1 MWRRCLESLRPRLK
15 AHFTNENRSKVALLG
30 GCCACVYL
38 NGTWLYM
45 RNRSGESAECNR
57 LDGPIPQV
65 KNRLFISD
73 FISHFSPYL
82 LPTFSRGG
90 WMSEFEK
97 IVDTGSSEFRERL
110 MAYLC
115 LNKVL
120 RNAVCVRSLFSGS
133 KKFDLVMSDIVNP
146 KDLPSSANKAD
157 DSDKKEPE
165 LLFNVKMSCLE
176 QYLRAIPKE
185 ERKVEYE
192 DLAHLIKL
200 PKLYPSAGANE
211 KVSRVL
217 RLFFENED
225 NCVMVA
231 KKEFEAFESC
241 SLINN
246 NENKASDMVLTYLY
260 STKSTK
266 SWFSALL
273 SDTHLT
279 AVNNAESIDMIN
291 KAVRSQE
298 MALSPLAVSRVN
310 FDGLLPV
317 LSAVEISYA
326 FAFLRTIFSGK
337 VPGVDRGSK
346 FQMALMEGCKTTR
359 GILIFHGIFL
369 IQSKLINSE
378 YYFKNEDYMIPM
390 SLAMCSSSWL
400 ALSALAM
407 THRHLLFPLMVHRF
421 FN

>member
-1 MWRRCLESLRPRLK
+1 M
-15 AHFTNENRSKVALLG
+15 
-30 GCCACVYL
+30 
-38 NGTWLYM
+38 
-45 RNRSGESAECNR
+45 
-57 LDGPIPQV
+57 
-65 KNRLFISD
+65 
-73 FISHFSPYL
+73 
-82 LPTFSRGG
+82 
-90 WMSEFEK
+90 
-97 IVDTGSSEFRERL
+97 
-110 MAYLC
+110 
-115 LNKVL
+115 NKVL
-120 RNAVCVRSLFSGS
+120 RNGVCVRSLFSGTQ
-133 KKFDLVMSDIVNP
+133 KFDLVMGDILNP

-157 DSDKKEPE
+157 ESDRKEPE

-200 PKLYPSAGANE
+200 PKLYQSAGANE

-231 KKEFEAFESC
+231 KKEFEVFESC

-246 NENKASDMVLTYLY
+246 NENKISDMILTYLY
-260 STKSTK
+260 STKSTS

-291 KAVRSQE
+291 KAVRGQE
-298 MALSPLAVSRVN
+298 MTLSPLAVSRVN
-310 FDGLLPV
+310 FDGLLPI
-317 LSAVEISYA
+317 LSAAEISYG
-326 FAFLRTIFSGK
+326 FAFLRAIFSGK
-337 VPGVDRGSK
+337 VPGMDRGSK
-346 FQMALMEGCKTTR
+346 FQMALMEGFKSTR
-359 GILIFHGIFL
+359 GVLIFHAIFL
-369 IQSKLINSE
+369 LQSKIINSE
-378 YYFKNEDYMIPM
+378 YYFKNEDNMIPM

-400 ALSALAM
+400 ALSVLSM
-407 THRHLLFPLMVHRF
+407 THRHLLLPLLVHRF